1 VKIRIASAIF
11 TRKKIVRH
19 TTRTEFAPI
28 SLTGEVAQVILCATW
43 GRFVNSSRSF
53 VWLVVLGVVALFTLA
68 APDVTDTAFNETESP
83 LTVSFAAL
91 PQARL
96 GLPILPVNQLSG
108 EFRNSPKPLTH
119 RVRYGN
125 EQNRART
132 PDLQRLLCV
141 FLI

>member
-1 VKIRIASAIF
+1 M
-11 TRKKIVRH
+11 
-19 TTRTEFAPI
+19 
-28 SLTGEVAQVILCATW
+28 LCATW
-43 GRFVNSSRSF
+43 GCVVNSSRSF

-68 APDVTDTAFNETESP
+68 TPDVTNTAFSETESP
-83 LTVSFAAL
+83 LTVSLAIL
-91 PQARL
+91 PQAKP
-96 GLPILPVNQLSG
+96 GLPTPPVSQRSG
-108 EFRNSPKPLTH
+108 EFRNSPKLLTH